1 MYCYN
6 FVNIISIGIY
16 VICIIKGVDML
27 DIDMEF
33 KKGILIVRL
42 KGKLDNETSFV
53 LDNDL
58 RCLILNNVIKYL
70 LLNVTNLDYIDER
83 GFGVIKNN
91 YFNILKNNGKMLICG
106 FDKVLDYNINLNN
119 TFYQIKSEEG
129 AYQLIQ
135 I

>member
-1 MYCYN
+1 
-6 FVNIISIGIY
+6 
-16 VICIIKGVDML
+16 ML

-58 RCLILNNVIKYL
+58 RCLILNNGIKYL
-70 LLNVTNLDYIDER
+70 LFNVSNLDYIDER
-83 GFGVIKNN
+83 GFSVIKNN
-91 YFNILKNNGKMLICG
+91 YLNILKNNGKMLICG

-119 TFYQIKSEEG
+119 TFYQIKNEEG

>member
-1 MYCYN
+1 
-6 FVNIISIGIY
+6 
-16 VICIIKGVDML
+16 ML

-58 RCLILNNVIKYL
+58 RCLILNNGIKYL
-70 LLNVTNLDYIDER
+70 LFNVSNLDYIDER
-83 GFGVIKNN
+83 GFSVIKNN

>member
-1 MYCYN
+1 
-6 FVNIISIGIY
+6 
-16 VICIIKGVDML
+16 ML

-58 RCLILNNVIKYL
+58 RCLILNNGIKYL
-70 LLNVTNLDYIDER
+70 LFNVSRLDYIDER
-83 GFGVIKNN
+83 GFSVIKNN

-119 TFYQIKSEEG
+119 TFYQIKNEEG

>member
-1 MYCYN
+1 
-6 FVNIISIGIY
+6 
-16 VICIIKGVDML
+16 ML

-58 RCLILNNVIKYL
+58 RCLILNNGIKYL
-70 LLNVTNLDYIDER
+70 LINVTNLDYIDER